1 MPATSELI
9 ASNRTNEEVAKEINA
24 DWLIYQTLE
33 DLIETTQSG
42 NPDITEFETSIFTG
56 EYITPL
62 DENYLEDLENT
73 RKDEL
78 KIQREKSKA
87 NG

>member
-1 MPATSELI
+1 MCI
-9 ASNRTNEEVAKEINA
+9 RDRNRTNEEVAKEINA

-33 DLIETTQSG
+33 DLIETAQSG

-78 KIQREKSKA
+78 KIQREKTKA
-87 NG
+87 NTL